1 MPLNKPSYGDL
12 NWHTPLN
19 TALDYLDGQDTL
31 KAPIASPT
39 FTGTSTTP
47 VSSITQHQKF
57 AVAAV
62 TTPITAATYS
72 VAVTDT
78 YVIFNSASAIVVTLP
93 TPASFAG
100 RVLNFKTINVGA
112 VTSASSNVLPLATTT
127 AAATL
132 FSANTAGKWTT
143 LVCNGTNWVVMA
155 QN

>member
-1 MPLNKPSYGDL
+1 MPLNKPNYGDL

-31 KAPIASPT
+31 KAPVASPT
-39 FTGTSTTP
+39 FTGTLTTP
-47 VSSITQHQKF
+47 IASITQHQKF

-72 VAVTDT
+72 IAVTDT

-100 RVLNFKTINVGA
+100 RVLNLKTINVGA
-112 VTSASSNVLPLATTT
+112 VTSASANVLPLATTV
-127 AAATL
+127 AASAF
-132 FSANTAGKWTT
+132 FSANTAGKFAT

>member
-1 MPLNKPSYGDL
+1 MPLNKPVRGEL
-12 NWHTPLN
+12 NWDTKLN
-19 TALDYLDGQDTL
+19 IALDYLDAETVL
-31 KAPIASPT
+31 KSPIASPT
-39 FTGTSTTP
+39 FTGTLTAP
-47 VSSITQHQKF
+47 ISSITQYQKF

-78 YVIFNSASAIVVTLP
+78 YVIFNSASAIAVTLP

-100 RVLNFKTINVGA
+100 RVLNLKTINVGA
-112 VTSASSNVLPLATTT
+112 VTSASSNVIPLATTV
-127 AAATL
+127 AAAAI